1 MVPPERIGNIWWIY
15 IRGGLWHCQVCGCPL
30 FLLVYAKWT
39 AHPNRASD
47 ATYRIYHVD
56 GSTDITVNQRESG
69 GQWYLLGTFTLDEYS
84 QVSLA
89 ASATGHVIADAL
101 RVEMP
106 STANG
111 PKQVYYYHNDHL
123 GTPQLLTD
131 QQQSVVWQGR
141 YTPFGEVTET
151 ISLVEQPLRFPG
163 QYHDIETGL
172 YYNYHREYDPTL
184 GRYIQSDPIGLEGG
198 INTYAYVL
206 GNPLSYVDPKGLA
219 PLCPPGHRAVPADG
233 YSREFPKIFKC
244 EPYNSPRD
252 PRAEHLDNIVDF
264 TGCVLLG
271 EFQTKVEAEVA
282 KEAAKRTGKRIVVAA
297 VNKAAKVMTGPVGF
311 LYTLYDC
318 SKEDD
323 CEENK

>member
-141 YTPFGEVTET
+141 YTPFGEVVELVN
-151 ISLVEQPLRFPG
+151 LVEQPLRFPG
-163 QYHDIETGL
+163 QYHDRETGL
-172 YYNYHREYDPTL
+172 YYNYFRDYNPSL
-184 GRYIQSDPIGLEGG
+184 GRYLQSDPLGLVDGP
-198 INTYAYVL
+198 NTYAYVR
-206 GNPLSYVDPKGLA
+206 GNPLRHTDSRGLQTELA
-219 PLCPPGHRAVPADG
+219 LNVCWTGPHPGCWGAV
-233 YSREFPKIFKC
+233 
-244 EPYNSPRD
+244 
-252 PRAEHLDNIVDF
+252 
-264 TGCVLLG
+264 
-271 EFQTKVEAEVA
+271 
-282 KEAAKRTGKRIVVAA
+282 A
-297 VNKAAKVMTGPVGF
+297 VNACKWAIVGGAALLMRGSSQ
-311 LYTLYDC
+311 DC
-318 SKEDD
+318 TDDDENCNGNEAEDD
-323 CEENK
+323 CAQEIEDCTALCIRAQSDPDLRNVWGGSWAQCMLGCVSWGCMDQLPDR